1 MPTERI
7 TGMLRSIFVAG
18 FACSACLCA
27 QTEQTIRRSIPA
39 PPNTRLVLNARNG
52 GSIDALP
59 GPAGTILIEVRFK
72 SDRATRAELDRI
84 VRDFSL
90 DVDRFGSDVHVT
102 GLSKSGHS
110 NWSLWSFLFNG
121 FGAPDIQYK
130 VELPAQSS
138 ANLRTS
144 GGSISVAGLG
154 GDVEAR
160 TSGGSLHL
168 VRIAGAVDGST
179 SGGNVSLEDSRGK
192 AILRTSG
199 GSIDVDGALNALD
212 AATSGGNIRIGL
224 ASGKGFDV
232 DARTSGGSVSC
243 DFPVPGYGEHRESEL
258 HGSIAGGGPL
268 IHLRTSGGNIHVG
281 RVGSTRAALAN

>member
-1 MPTERI
+1 
-7 TGMLRSIFVAG
+7 MLRSIFVTG
-18 FACSACLCA
+18 FACAAGLCA

-39 PPNTRLVLNARNG
+39 PSTTRLVLNAGNG
-52 GSIDALP
+52 GSIDATP

-72 SDRATRAELDRI
+72 SDHAPRAELDRI

-90 DVDRFGSDVHVT
+90 DVDRVGTEIHVT
-102 GLSKSGHS
+102 GRSKRGDP
-110 NWSLWSFLFNG
+110 NWSFWSFLFNG
-121 FGAPDIQYK
+121 FGAPDIEYK
-130 VELPAQSS
+130 VELPVQSS

-179 SGGNVSLEDSRGK
+179 SGGNVSLEDTRGR

-199 GSIDVDGALNALD
+199 GSIDVDGTLNALD
-212 AATSGGNIRIGL
+212 ATTSGGNIRIGL
-224 ASGKGFDV
+224 APGKGFDV

-258 HGSIAGGGPL
+258 RGSVAGGGPL
-268 IHLRTSGGNIHVG
+268 LHLRTSGGNIHVG

>member
-1 MPTERI
+1 
-7 TGMLRSIFVAG
+7 MLRSIFAIGAASVA
-18 FACSACLCA
+18 SLCA

-39 PPNTRLVLNARNG
+39 PSTTRLVLNARNG
-52 GSIDALP
+52 GSIDVTP
-59 GPAGTILIEVRFK
+59 GPAATIQIEVRFK
-72 SDRATRAELDRI
+72 SDRATRAELDRM

-90 DVDRFGSDVHVT
+90 DVDRSGTEVHVT
-102 GLSKSGHS
+102 GASKSGHS

-121 FGAPDIQYK
+121 FGSPDIEYK
-130 VELPAQSS
+130 VELPARSS

-144 GGSISVAGLG
+144 GGSITVAGLA
-154 GDVEAR
+154 GDVEAH

-168 VRIAGAVDGST
+168 LRIAGAVDGST
-179 SGGNVSLEDSRGK
+179 SGGSVSLEDSRGK
-192 AILRTSG
+192 ATLHTSG
-199 GSIDVDGALNALD
+199 GSIDVEETLNALD

-224 ASGKGFDV
+224 APGKGFDV
-232 DARTSGGSVSC
+232 DARTSGGNVSC
-243 DFPVPGYGEHRESEL
+243 DFPIPGYGARRTSEL

>member
-1 MPTERI
+1 M
-7 TGMLRSIFVAG
+7 GMLRSIFAIG
-18 FACSACLCA
+18 AASAVSLCA
-27 QTEQTIRRSIPA
+27 QSEQTIRRSIPA
-39 PPNTRLVLNARNG
+39 PSPTRLVLNARNG
-52 GSIDALP
+52 GSVDVTP
-59 GPAGTILIEVRFK
+59 GTAGTIQIEVRFK

-90 DVDRFGSDVHVT
+90 DVDRSGTEVHVA
-102 GLSKSGHS
+102 GVSKSGHA

-121 FGAPDIQYK
+121 FGSPDIQYK

-168 VRIAGAVDGST
+168 VRIGGWVDGST
-179 SGGNVSLEDSRGK
+179 SGGSVSLEDSRGK
-192 AILRTSG
+192 ATLHTSG
-199 GSIDVDGALNALD
+199 GNIEVEGALNAVD
-212 AATSGGNIRIGL
+212 AATSGGNIRVGL
-224 ASGKGFDV
+224 APGKGFEV

-243 DFPVPGYGEHRESEL
+243 DFPVARYGEHRESEL
-258 HGSIAGGGPL
+258 HGSLAGGGPL

-281 RVGSTRAALAN
+281 GIGSTRAALAN